1 MLRNSPQLGPQSPPR
16 STRTNQ
22 RNADQTERRRNDKSI
37 ALFLYLQFYPML
49 KKLNITRCSRSLKK
63 NSKR

>member
-1 MLRNSPQLGPQSPPR
+1 MTTPKYSYPR
-16 STRTNQ
+16 RLLTRETQ
-22 RNADQTERRRNDKSI
+22 IKLKDDETTSKSI

-49 KKLNITRCSRSLKK
+49 KKLNITRCSRSLEK

>member
-1 MLRNSPQLGPQSPPR
+1 MTAPKYSYPR
-16 STRTNQ
+16 RLLIE
-22 RNADQTERRRNDKSI
+22 QTQVKLKDDETTSKSI

-49 KKLNITRCSRSLKK
+49 KKLNITRCSRSLEK